1 MDSFDVH
8 EGWWLLNDLY
18 LGLVYLYPPLG
29 HKVPKNDAFTDHE
42 MTLFPIKHQVLLL
55 ASLQD
60 FV

>member
-1 MDSFDVH
+1 
-8 EGWWLLNDLY
+8 LLNDLD
-18 LGLVYLYPPLG
+18 LGLVYLYSPLR

-42 MTLFPIKHQVLLL
+42 VALFLVKYQVLLL